1 MERNPYLVRP
11 EQAINSPQYGGLAG
25 DIDNSE
31 YISTGSGGGL
41 PGIRRQTPPGMRPN
55 RRFAM
60 PGPTMPMGV
69 PQFNGTP
76 VTPVGGG
83 QMGIHSQTMPYV
95 MPGSQVPMQNA
106 VSGSAS
112 PGNRQSTG
120 TGSFKGA
127 LQTTQSA
134 YPAVL
139 QKNGG
144 LWAAMQRA
152 LQTPGV
158 GANGTQVPMP
168 MNPYL
173 QQWASDPNGYGGYG
187 RR

>member
-1 MERNPYLVRP
+1 MRTPMFDPNQGSMYQGMTPADLPDASEWIQRP
-11 EQAINSPQYGGLAG
+11 GAPGGRYTGNFMPQRRYGA
-25 DIDNSE
+25 
-31 YISTGSGGGL
+31 
-41 PGIRRQTPPGMRPN
+41 PQQQ
-55 RRFAM
+55 M
-60 PGPTMPMGV
+60 PGGA

-83 QMGIHSQTMPYV
+83 QMGIHSQTMPYLQ
-95 MPGSQVPMQNA
+95 PPPMANRSGQNN
-106 VSGSAS
+106 GGFKS
-112 PGNRQSTG
+112 P
-120 TGSFKGA
+120 

-134 YPAVL
+134 YPGVL

-168 MNPYL
+168 MNPYA